1 MHGDEIWAG
10 THEGVY
16 IINEKKGTVVHL
28 KSNLIEPFSLSDN
41 IIYTM
46 YEDDEGGMW
55 LGTMF
60 GGVNYL
66 PNRGLIFEKY
76 VPLNTGQSLSS
87 REYAN
92 WLRIRKG
99 MYGSEQK
106 TEALIFYL
114 DPDKS
119 PG

>member
-1 MHGDEIWAG
+1 M
-10 THEGVY
+10 
-16 IINEKKGTVVHL
+16 KKGYSGTFKV
-28 KSNLIEPFSLSDN
+28 LISLSLSACLTN

-76 VPLNTGQSLSS
+76 VPLNTRAIVEFQENTRTG
-87 REYAN
+87 
-92 WLRIRKG
+92 
-99 MYGSEQK
+99 
-106 TEALIFYL
+106 
-114 DPDKS
+114 
-119 PG
+119 

>member
-1 MHGDEIWAG
+1 MKG
-10 THEGVY
+10 Y
-16 IINEKKGTVVHL
+16 IFINEKKGTVVHL

-66 PNRGLIFEKY
+66 PNRGLIF
-76 VPLNTGQSLSS
+76 
-87 REYAN
+87 
-92 WLRIRKG
+92 
-99 MYGSEQK
+99 
-106 TEALIFYL
+106 
-114 DPDKS
+114 
-119 PG
+119 